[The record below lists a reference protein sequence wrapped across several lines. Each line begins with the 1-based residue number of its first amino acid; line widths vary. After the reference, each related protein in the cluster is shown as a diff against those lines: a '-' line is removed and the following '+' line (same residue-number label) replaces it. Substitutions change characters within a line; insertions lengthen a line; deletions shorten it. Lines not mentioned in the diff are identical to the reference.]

1 MPSKLA
7 VPAWA
12 TFLVV
17 FSYAPLLCAENV
29 VQLRPDRAYDFQAEG
44 YQSPTVVTAVAVSAD
59 GAQIAASGDDH
70 QVRLWDVASGAR
82 PRLLKGHDD
91 WVRCLRFDDQGLRL
105 ASVGDDRRLKVW
117 NTVDSQVMIEN
128 QTSLGPLGSVEF
140 LPGGQQLVT
149 ASYGDKV
156 RLYNLSSGVVDKQ
169 FNCPCR
175 DDRVMA
181 VSPNGKWLAVAGR
194 NGVLRLWDLTTGE
207 AGRDIP
213 ADIQRIG
220 AIAFSPDSKRVATG
234 GNGPMVRL
242 WELASGDLSAELPV
256 RPAKV
261 RSLVFLDENRLA
273 AGGTDNQI
281 HLWDIA
287 QRQRT
292 HRLVGHTGTVAAI
305 ARDASGRVLVSCGF
319 DTTVML
325 WRVPLD
331 KKEETAKAGAAA
343 LR

>member
-1 MPSKLA
+1 

-17 FSYAPLLCAENV
+17 FYCGALSSADNIR
-29 VQLRPDRAYDFQAEG
+29 QLRPDRSYDFQAEG
-44 YQSPTVVTAVAVSAD
+44 YESPTVVTAVAVSPD

-82 PRLLKGHDD
+82 PRMLKSHDD
-91 WVRCLRFDDQGLRL
+91 WVRCLRFDDDGLRL
-105 ASVGDDRRLKVW
+105 ASVGDDHRLKVW
-117 NTVDSQVMIEN
+117 NAIDAQVMVEN
-128 QTSLGPLGSVEF
+128 HSSLGPLGSVEF

-149 ASYGDKV
+149 AAYGDKV

-169 FNCPCR
+169 FDCPCR

-194 NGVLRLWDLTTGE
+194 NGGLRVWDLTSGA

-213 ADIQRIG
+213 ADSQRIN
-220 AIAFSPDSKRVATG
+220 AIAFSPDSKLVATG
-234 GNGPMVRL
+234 GNGPMMRL
-242 WELASGDLSAELPV
+242 WDLASGDLSAELPA

-261 RSLVFLDENRLA
+261 RALLFLDDNRLA
-273 AGGTDNQI
+273 SGGTDNHI
-281 HLWDIA
+281 HLWNIA
-287 QRQRT
+287 KQQQT
-292 HRLVGHTGTVAAI
+292 HRLVGHTGTVATI
-305 ARDASGRVLVSCGF
+305 ARDASGRVLVSGGF

-325 WRVPLD
+325 WRVPLEAT
-331 KKEETAKAGAAA
+331 EETAKAGAASV
-343 LR
+343 R